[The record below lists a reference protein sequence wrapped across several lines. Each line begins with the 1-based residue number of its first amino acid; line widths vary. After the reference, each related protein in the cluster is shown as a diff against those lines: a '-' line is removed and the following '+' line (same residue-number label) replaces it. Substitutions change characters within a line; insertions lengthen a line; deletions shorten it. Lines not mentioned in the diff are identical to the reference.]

1 MTGVQYWA
9 THTLS
14 WVNGLPYI
22 RCVVTGL
29 VSEVSE
35 VITEV
40 VCVLDKGNTTRWR
53 CANSVSLTLRVTV
66 MRSPTILILLLP
78 INVVYNTQDLTF
90 QNDLSEKGM
99 EFEGKFPGN

>member
-1 MTGVQYWA
+1 MFEQGVSNPAEGVYYCDALTLALTGVQYWA

-40 VCVLDKGNTTRWR
+40 VCVLAKGNTTRWR
-53 CANSVSLTLRVTV
+53 CANSVSLTLRVT
-66 MRSPTILILLLP
+66 
-78 INVVYNTQDLTF
+78 
-90 QNDLSEKGM
+90 
-99 EFEGKFPGN
+99 

>member
-35 VITEV
+35 VI
-40 VCVLDKGNTTRWR
+40 VCVLAKGNTTRWR
-53 CANSVSLTLRVTV
+53 CANRVSLTVRVT
-66 MRSPTILILLLP
+66 
-78 INVVYNTQDLTF
+78 QC
-90 QNDLSEKGM
+90 
-99 EFEGKFPGN
+99 